1 MAYYPGNVLE
11 ESVEGKFNNN
21 SSLNNALMA
30 TPGPAAEV
38 ESVKAAISKYFPI
51 YDVRVS
57 YDALTFF
64 ITPDH
69 SSLHGKFEQLR
80 NEFKALKM
88 VPVLRYQGGEYT
100 INVVKRPEIK
110 TRGLW
115 LNVVLLIVTII
126 TTVIAGAVLWASYGG
141 NNDLWRPEN
150 YLWGALFFALPLLAI
165 LGTHE
170 LSHYL
175 AARRCGVA
183 ASLPFFIPS
192 IPPLGTFG
200 AFISMRDPMPDRRSL
215 VIIGAA
221 GPIGG
226 LLITII
232 VSFLGLWLTSLGD
245 PSSGM
250 VGDAGAVAISIQ
262 PLYALLSL
270 LVPLPENVTLHPTAF
285 AAWVGFL
292 VTAIN
297 LLPAG
302 QLDGGHVV
310 RGLLGDKAKYLSY
323 ATVGLLL
330 VLGIY
335 YTGWLIFAML
345 ILFLGLRHPAPL
357 NDVSKLSNR
366 TKMLGA
372 VTMAILLITF
382 SPIPLIEI
390 APDHSFDVELPGGNE
405 TTMLAGTS
413 VYVTMLVNNTGNT
426 NSTMELNAMQVP
438 HGWSVSLFLQGGD
451 EENSTNLLNVLV
463 PYEEGV
469 VVIIKVIVPDGE
481 EAGKS
486 VLVLDTRSFNSNGSV
501 YQSDEY
507 LFTFTVE

>member
-1 MAYYPGNVLE
+1 
-11 ESVEGKFNNN
+11 
-21 SSLNNALMA
+21 MA

-38 ESVKAAISKYFPI
+38 ESIKAAISKYFPV

-57 YDALTFF
+57 YDSLTFF
-64 ITPDH
+64 ITPEQ
-69 SSLHGKFEQLR
+69 SSLQGRFDQLR
-80 NEFKALKM
+80 NEFKSRML
-88 VPVLRYQGGEYT
+88 VPVLRYHGGEYT
-100 INVVKRPEIK
+100 ISVVKRPEMR

-115 LNVVLLIVTII
+115 LNSVLLIVTLI
-126 TTVIAGAVLWASYGG
+126 TTIIAGAVLWASYGG
-141 NNDLWRPEN
+141 NNDLTRPEN
-150 YLWGALFFALPLLAI
+150 YLWGALFFAVPLMAI

-175 AARRCGVA
+175 AAKKCGVA

-200 AFISMRDPMPDRRSL
+200 AFISMRDPLPDRRSL

-226 LLITII
+226 LLVTIP
-232 VSFLGLWLTSLGD
+232 VSFLGLWLTSMGD
-245 PSSGM
+245 PGSGM

-330 VLGIY
+330 VLGLY

-357 NDVSKLSNR
+357 NDVSRLSNK
-366 TKMLGA
+366 TKMLGV

-382 SPIPLIEI
+382 SPIPLVEI

-413 VYVTMLVNNTGNT
+413 VYVTMLVNNTGNSNT
-426 NSTMELNAMQVP
+426 TMELNAMQIP

-451 EENSTNLLNVLV
+451 EENATNLLEVLV
-463 PYEEGV
+463 PYEDGITV
-469 VVIIKVIVPDGE
+469 VMKVSVPDE
-481 EAGKS
+481 EGGG
-486 VLVLDTRSFNSNGSV
+486 VWDLLIDMRSFNSNGSV

>member
-1 MAYYPGNVLE
+1 
-11 ESVEGKFNNN
+11 
-21 SSLNNALMA
+21 MA

-38 ESVKAAISKYFPI
+38 ESVKAAISKYFPV

-57 YDALTFF
+57 YDSLTFF
-64 ITPDH
+64 ITPEL
-69 SSLHGKFEQLR
+69 SSLQGKFDQLR
-80 NEFKALKM
+80 NDFKARML
-88 VPVLRYQGGEYT
+88 VPVLRYNGGEYT
-100 INVVKRPEIK
+100 INVVKRPEFR

-115 LNVVLLIVTII
+115 LNGILLVVTLI
-126 TTVIAGAVLWASYGG
+126 TTIIAGAVLWASYGG
-141 NNDLWRPEN
+141 NNDLTLPEN
-150 YLWGALFFALPLLAI
+150 YLWGALFFAVPLMAI

-170 LSHYL
+170 LSHFL
-175 AARRCGVA
+175 AARKCGVA

-200 AFISMRDPMPDRRSL
+200 AFISMRDPIPDRRSL
-215 VIIGAA
+215 VIIGAS

-226 LLITII
+226 LLVTIP

-302 QLDGGHVV
+302 QLDGGHVA
-310 RGLLGDKAKYLSY
+310 RGLFGDKAKYLSY

-357 NDVSKLSNR
+357 NDVSKLNNK
-366 TKMLGA
+366 TKALGA
-372 VTMAILLITF
+372 VAMAILLITF
-382 SPIPLIEI
+382 SPIPLVEI
-390 APDHSFDVELPGGNE
+390 APDHSFHVELPEGNE

-413 VYVTMLVNNTGNT
+413 VYVTLLVNNTGNT
-426 NSTMELNAMQVP
+426 NTTMELNVMQVP
-438 HGWSVSLFLQGGD
+438 HGWPVSLFLQGGD
-451 EENSTNLLNVLV
+451 EENATDLLEVMV
-463 PYEEGV
+463 PYDEGVTVVMKVSVPGEEG
-469 VVIIKVIVPDGE
+469 
-481 EAGKS
+481 AGVWDLLIDMK
-486 VLVLDTRSFNSNGSV
+486 SFNSNGSV
-501 YQSDEY
+501 YQADEY
-507 LFTFTVE
+507 MFTFTVE

>member
-1 MAYYPGNVLE
+1 
-11 ESVEGKFNNN
+11 
-21 SSLNNALMA
+21 MA

-38 ESVKAAISKYFPI
+38 ETVKAAITKYFPV

-57 YDALTFF
+57 YDSLTFF
-64 ITPDH
+64 ITPEQ
-69 SSLHGKFEQLR
+69 SSLQGKFDQLR
-80 NEFKALKM
+80 NELKARML

-100 INVVKRPEIK
+100 ISVVKRPEMRP
-110 TRGLW
+110 RGLW
-115 LNVVLLIVTII
+115 LNGILLVVTLI
-126 TTVIAGAVLWASYGG
+126 TTIIAGAVLWASYGG
-141 NNDLWRPEN
+141 NNDLARPEN
-150 YLWGALFFALPLLAI
+150 YLWGALFFAVPLMAI

-175 AARRCGVA
+175 AARKCGVA

-200 AFISMRDPMPDRRSL
+200 AFISMRDPIPDRRSL

-226 LLITII
+226 LLVTIP

-270 LVPLPENVTLHPTAF
+270 LVPLPENVTMHPTAF

-302 QLDGGHVV
+302 QLDGGHVA
-310 RGLLGDKAKYLSY
+310 RGLLGDKAKYLGY

-357 NDVSKLSNR
+357 NDVSKLNNK
-366 TKMLGA
+366 TKALGA
-372 VTMAILLITF
+372 VAMAILLITF
-382 SPIPLIEI
+382 SPIPLVEI
-390 APDHSFDVELPGGNE
+390 APDHSFHVELPEGNE

-413 VYVTMLVNNTGNT
+413 VYVTLLVNNTGNT
-426 NSTMELNAMQVP
+426 NTTMELNVMQVP
-438 HGWSVSLFLQGGD
+438 HGWPVSLFLQGGD
-451 EENSTNLLNVLV
+451 EENATDLLEVLV
-463 PYEEGV
+463 PYDEGI
-469 VVIIKVIVPDGE
+469 VVIMKVSVPSEQG
-481 EAGKS
+481 AGVWDLLIDMK
-486 VLVLDTRSFNSNGSV
+486 SFNSNGSI

-507 LFTFTVE
+507 VFTFTVE

>member
-1 MAYYPGNVLE
+1 
-11 ESVEGKFNNN
+11 
-21 SSLNNALMA
+21 MA

-38 ESVKAAISKYFPI
+38 ESVKAAISKYFPV

-57 YDALTFF
+57 YDSLTFF
-64 ITPDH
+64 ITPEQ
-69 SSLHGKFEQLR
+69 SSLQGKFDRLR
-80 NEFKALKM
+80 NEFKALQLI
-88 VPVLRYQGGEYT
+88 PILRYNGGEYT
-100 INVVKRPEIK
+100 INVVKRPELR

-115 LNVVLLIVTII
+115 LNGALLVVTLI

-141 NNDLWRPEN
+141 NNDLARPEN
-150 YLWGALFFALPLLAI
+150 YLWGALFFAVPLMAI

-175 AARRCGVA
+175 AARKCGVA

-200 AFISMRDPMPDRRSL
+200 AFISMRDPIPDRRSL

-221 GPIGG
+221 GPIAG
-226 LLITII
+226 LLVTIP
-232 VSFLGLWLTSLGD
+232 VSFLGLWLTSMGD

-250 VGDAGAVAISIQ
+250 VGDAGSVAITIQ

-270 LVPLPENVTLHPTAF
+270 LIPLPENVTLHPTAF

-310 RGLLGDKAKYLSY
+310 RGLFGDKAKYLSY

-330 VLGIY
+330 VLGLY
-335 YTGWLIFAML
+335 YSGWLIFAML

-357 NDVSKLSNR
+357 NDVSGISNK
-366 TKMLGA
+366 TKVLGV
-372 VTMAILLITF
+372 VTMAILLVTF
-382 SPIPLIEI
+382 SPIPLVEI

-405 TTMLAGTS
+405 TVILAGTS

-426 NSTMELNAMQVP
+426 NSTMELNAIQVP
-438 HGWSVSLFLQGGD
+438 YGWSVSLFVQGGD
-451 EENSTNLLNVLV
+451 EENSTNFLEVLV
-463 PYEEGV
+463 PYDEGI
-469 VVIIKVIVPDGE
+469 VVIIKVSVPLDE
-481 EAGKS
+481 EAGEWDL
-486 VLVLDTRSFNSNGSV
+486 LVDTKSFNSNGSV

>member
-1 MAYYPGNVLE
+1 MAIPE
-11 ESVEGKFNNN
+11 
-21 SSLNNALMA
+21 
-30 TPGPAAEV
+30 PAAEV
-38 ESVKAAISKYFPI
+38 ESVKAVVSKYFPI

-57 YDALTFF
+57 YDSLTFF
-64 ITPDH
+64 ITPEQ
-69 SSLHGKFEQLR
+69 SSLQSKFDQLR
-80 NEFKALKM
+80 GDLKDRM
-88 VPVLRYQGGEYT
+88 LVPVLRYSGGEYT
-100 INVVKRPEIK
+100 IGVVKRPGLR

-115 LNVVLLIVTII
+115 LNGVLLAVTLI
-126 TTVIAGAVLWASYGG
+126 TTVVAGAVLWASYGE
-141 NNDLWRPEN
+141 NNDLARPEN
-150 YLWGALFFALPLLAI
+150 YLWGALFFALPLMAI

-175 AARRCGVA
+175 AAKKCGVA

-200 AFISMRDPMPDRRSL
+200 AFISMRDPIPDRRSL
-215 VIIGAA
+215 VLIGSA

-226 LLITII
+226 LLVTIP
-232 VSFLGLWLTSLGD
+232 VSFLGLWLTSLGE
-245 PSSGM
+245 PGSGM

-302 QLDGGHVV
+302 QLDGGHVA

-330 VLGIY
+330 VLGLY

-357 NDVSKLSNR
+357 NDVSKISKR
-366 TKMLGA
+366 TMALGA

-382 SPIPLIEI
+382 SPIPLVEI
-390 APDHSFDVELPGGNE
+390 APDHSFGVDLPGGNE
-405 TTMLAGTS
+405 TVMLAGTTA
-413 VYVTMLVNNTGNT
+413 YVTMLVNNTGNT
-426 NSTMELNAMQVP
+426 NTTMTMNAMQVP
-438 HGWSVSLFLQGGD
+438 QGWSVSIFLQGGD
-451 EENSTNLLNVLV
+451 EENATDLLDVLV
-463 PYEEGV
+463 PYDQGV
-469 VVIIKVIVPDGE
+469 VVMIKVSVPE
-481 EAGKS
+481 EEHAGDWDL
-486 VLVLDTRSFNSNGSV
+486 LVDIRSFNSNGSV
-501 YQSDEY
+501 YQGDDY
-507 LFTFTVE
+507 VFTFTVE

>member
-1 MAYYPGNVLE
+1 
-11 ESVEGKFNNN
+11 
-21 SSLNNALMA
+21 
-30 TPGPAAEV
+30 
-38 ESVKAAISKYFPI
+38 
-51 YDVRVS
+51 
-57 YDALTFF
+57 
-64 ITPDH
+64 
-69 SSLHGKFEQLR
+69 
-80 NEFKALKM
+80 
-88 VPVLRYQGGEYT
+88 
-100 INVVKRPEIK
+100 
-110 TRGLW
+110 
-115 LNVVLLIVTII
+115 
-126 TTVIAGAVLWASYGG
+126 VLWASYGG
-141 NNDLWRPEN
+141 NNDFSRPEN
-150 YLWGALFFALPLLAI
+150 YLWGALFFAVPLMTI

-175 AARRCGVA
+175 AAKKCGVA

-200 AFISMRDPMPDRRSL
+200 AFISMRDPIPDRRSL
-215 VIIGAA
+215 VIIGSA

-226 LLITII
+226 LLVTIP
-232 VSFLGLWLTSLGD
+232 VSFLGLWLTSMGD

-302 QLDGGHVV
+302 QLDGGHVA

-330 VLGIY
+330 VLGLY

-357 NDVSKLSNR
+357 NDVSKLSNK
-366 TKMLGA
+366 TKVLGV

-382 SPIPLIEI
+382 SPIPLVEI
-390 APDHSFDVELPGGNE
+390 APDHSFNVELPGGNE
-405 TTMLAGTS
+405 TTMLAGST

-451 EENSTNLLNVLV
+451 EDNATDLLEVLV
-463 PYEEGV
+463 PYDEGM
-469 VVIIKVIVPDGE
+469 VVIIKVSVPDEE
-481 EAGKS
+481 EAGVWDLLIDMK
-486 VLVLDTRSFNSNGSV
+486 SFNSDQSV
-501 YQSDEY
+501 YQSDEH
-507 LFTFTVE
+507 LLKFTVE

>member
-1 MAYYPGNVLE
+1 
-11 ESVEGKFNNN
+11 
-21 SSLNNALMA
+21 MA

-57 YDALTFF
+57 YDSLVFF
-64 ITPDH
+64 ITPEQ
-69 SSLHGKFEQLR
+69 STLQAKFDQLR
-80 NEFKALKM
+80 NEFKSHML
-88 VPVLRYQGGEYT
+88 VPVLRYHGGEYT
-100 INVVKRPEIK
+100 INVVKRPELR

-115 LNVVLLIVTII
+115 LNGILLVVTLI

-141 NNDLWRPEN
+141 NNDLTRPEN
-150 YLWGALFFALPLLAI
+150 YLWGALFFAVPLMAI

-175 AARRCGVA
+175 AAKKCGVA

-200 AFISMRDPMPDRRSL
+200 AFISMRDPIPDRRSL

-226 LLITII
+226 LLVTIP

-302 QLDGGHVV
+302 QLDGGHVA

-330 VLGIY
+330 VLGLY

-357 NDVSKLSNR
+357 NDVSKLSNK
-366 TKMLGA
+366 TKVLGV
-372 VTMAILLITF
+372 VTMAVLLITF
-382 SPIPLIEI
+382 SPIPLVEI
-390 APDHSFDVELPGGNE
+390 APDHSFDVDLPGGNE
-405 TTMLAGTS
+405 TTMMAGTS
-413 VYVTMLVNNTGNT
+413 VYVTMLVNNTGNSNT
-426 NSTMELNAMQVP
+426 TMELNAMQVP
-438 HGWSVSLFLQGGD
+438 HSWSVSLFVSGGD
-451 EENSTNLLNVLV
+451 EENATDLLEVLV
-463 PYEEGV
+463 PYDGGISV
-469 VVIIKVIVPDGE
+469 TMKVTVPDGE
-481 EAGKS
+481 GSGVWELLIDLTS
-486 VLVLDTRSFNSNGSV
+486 YNSNGSV
-501 YQSDEY
+501 YQDDEY
-507 LFTFTVE
+507 YFTFTVV

>member
-1 MAYYPGNVLE
+1 
-11 ESVEGKFNNN
+11 
-21 SSLNNALMA
+21 MA

-38 ESVKAAISKYFPI
+38 ESVKAAISKYFPV

-57 YDALTFF
+57 YDSLTFF
-64 ITPDH
+64 ITPEQ
-69 SSLHGKFEQLR
+69 SSLQGKFDQLR
-80 NEFKALKM
+80 NEFKERML
-88 VPVLRYQGGEYT
+88 VPVLRYHGGEYT
-100 INVVKRPEIK
+100 INVVRRPELR

-115 LNVVLLIVTII
+115 LNSILLIVTLI
-126 TTVIAGAVLWASYGG
+126 TTIIAGAVLWASYGG
-141 NNDLWRPEN
+141 NNDLSRPEN
-150 YLWGALFFALPLLAI
+150 YLWGALFFAVPLMTI

-175 AARRCGVA
+175 AAKKCGVA

-200 AFISMRDPMPDRRSL
+200 AFISMRDPIPDRRSL
-215 VIIGAA
+215 VIIGSA

-226 LLITII
+226 LLVTIP
-232 VSFLGLWLTSLGD
+232 VSFLGLWLTSMGD

-302 QLDGGHVV
+302 QLDGGHVA

-330 VLGIY
+330 VLGLY

-357 NDVSKLSNR
+357 NDVSKLSNK
-366 TKMLGA
+366 TKVLGV

-382 SPIPLIEI
+382 SPIPLVEI
-390 APDHSFDVELPGGNE
+390 APDHSFNVELPGGNE
-405 TTMLAGTS
+405 TTMLAGST

-451 EENSTNLLNVLV
+451 EDNATDLLEVLV
-463 PYEEGV
+463 PYDEGM
-469 VVIIKVIVPDGE
+469 VVIIKVSVPDEE
-481 EAGKS
+481 EAGVWDLLIDMK
-486 VLVLDTRSFNSNGSV
+486 SFNSDQSV
-501 YQSDEY
+501 YQSDEH
-507 LFTFTVE
+507 LLKFTVE

>member
-1 MAYYPGNVLE
+1 
-11 ESVEGKFNNN
+11 
-21 SSLNNALMA
+21 MA

-38 ESVKAAISKYFPI
+38 ESIKAAISKYFPI

-57 YDALTFF
+57 YDSLVFF
-64 ITPDH
+64 ITPEQ
-69 SSLHGKFEQLR
+69 STLHAKFDQLR
-80 NEFKALKM
+80 NEFKARML
-88 VPVLRYQGGEYT
+88 VPVLRYHGGEYT
-100 INVVKRPEIK
+100 INVVKRPELR

-115 LNVVLLIVTII
+115 LNGILLVVTLV

-141 NNDLWRPEN
+141 NNDLSRPEN
-150 YLWGALFFALPLLAI
+150 YLWGALFFAVPLMAI

-175 AARRCGVA
+175 AAKKCGVA

-200 AFISMRDPMPDRRSL
+200 AFISMRDPIPDRRSL

-226 LLITII
+226 LLVTIA
-232 VSFLGLWLTSLGD
+232 VSFLGLWLTSMGD

-302 QLDGGHVV
+302 QLDGGHVA

-330 VLGIY
+330 VLGLY

-357 NDVSKLSNR
+357 NDVSKLSNK
-366 TKMLGA
+366 TKVLGVVA
-372 VTMAILLITF
+372 MAILLITF
-382 SPIPLIEI
+382 SPIPLVEI
-390 APDHSFDVELPGGNE
+390 APDHSFGVDLPGGNE
-405 TTMLAGTS
+405 TTMMAGTS
-413 VYVTMLVNNTGNT
+413 VYVTMLVNNTGNSNT
-426 NSTMELNAMQVP
+426 TMELNAMQVP
-438 HGWSVSLFLQGGD
+438 HGWSVSLFLSGGD
-451 EENSTNLLNVLV
+451 EENATDLLDVLV
-463 PYEEGV
+463 PYDGGITVLMKVSVPDEEGPGV
-469 VVIIKVIVPDGE
+469 WELMID
-481 EAGKS
+481 
-486 VLVLDTRSFNSNGSV
+486 LRSFNSGGSV
-501 YQSDEY
+501 YQDDVY
-507 LFTFTVE
+507 LFNFTVV

>member
-1 MAYYPGNVLE
+1 
-11 ESVEGKFNNN
+11 
-21 SSLNNALMA
+21 MA

-38 ESVKAAISKYFPI
+38 ESVKAAISKYFPV

-57 YDALTFF
+57 YDSLTFF
-64 ITPDH
+64 ITPDQ
-69 SSLHGKFEQLR
+69 SRLHGKFDELR
-80 NEFKALKM
+80 NELKAQKL
-88 VPVLRYQGGEYT
+88 VPVLRYNGGEYT
-100 INVVKRPEIK
+100 INVLKRPELR

-115 LNVVLLIVTII
+115 VNGVLMVVTLI
-126 TTVIAGAVLWASYGG
+126 TTIIAGAVLWASYGG
-141 NNDLWRPEN
+141 NNDLARPEN
-150 YLWGALFFALPLLAI
+150 FLWGALFFALPLLAI

-175 AARRCGVA
+175 AARKCGVA

-200 AFISMRDPMPDRRSL
+200 AFISMRDPIPDRRSL

-226 LLITII
+226 LLVTIP
-232 VSFLGLWLTSLGD
+232 VSFLGLWLTSLAG

-270 LVPLPENVTLHPTAF
+270 LIPLPENVTLHPTAF

-330 VLGIY
+330 LLGIY

-366 TKMLGA
+366 TKVLGA
-372 VTMAILLITF
+372 VTMALLLITF
-382 SPIPLIEI
+382 SPIPLVEI

-405 TTMLAGTS
+405 MVMLAGTS
-413 VYVTMLVNNTGNT
+413 VYITMLVNNTGNT

-438 HGWSVSLFLQGGD
+438 HSWSVSLFLQGD
-451 EENSTNLLNVLV
+451 EEENATDLLDVLV
-463 PYEEGV
+463 PYEEGIV
-469 VVIIKVIVPDGE
+469 VLFKVSVPLEEDAGE
-481 EAGKS
+481 WS
-486 VLVLDTRSFNSNGSV
+486 LLVEMKSFNSNGSI
-501 YQSDEY
+501 YQSEKY
-507 LFTFTVE
+507 LFTVTVE

>member
-1 MAYYPGNVLE
+1 
-11 ESVEGKFNNN
+11 
-21 SSLNNALMA
+21 MA
-30 TPGPAAEV
+30 TPELAAEV

-57 YDALTFF
+57 YDSLTFF
-64 ITPDH
+64 ITPDQ
-69 SSLHGKFEQLR
+69 SSLQGKFDGLR
-80 NEFKALKM
+80 EEFKPRML
-88 VPVLRYQGGEYT
+88 VPILRYSGGEYT
-100 INVVKRPEIK
+100 ISVVKRPN
-110 TRGLW
+110 TRTRSLRVNGA
-115 LNVVLLIVTII
+115 LLSITLI

-141 NNDLWRPEN
+141 NNDLLRLEN
-150 YLWGALFFALPLLAI
+150 YLWGALFFAIPLMAI

-170 LSHYL
+170 FSHYL
-175 AARRCGVA
+175 AAKKCGVA

-200 AFISMRDPMPDRRSL
+200 AFISMRDPIPDRRAL
-215 VIIGAA
+215 VLIGAA

-226 LLITII
+226 LLVTIP
-232 VSFLGLWLTSLGD
+232 VSFLGLWLTSMGD

-250 VGDAGAVAISIQ
+250 VGDAGAVAITIQ

-330 VLGIY
+330 VLGLF

-357 NDVSKLSNR
+357 NDVSKLSNK
-366 TKMLGA
+366 TKVLGV

-382 SPIPLIEI
+382 SPIPLVEI
-390 APDHSFDVELPGGNE
+390 APDHSFDVDLPGGNQ
-405 TTMLAGTS
+405 TVMLAGSTA
-413 VYVTMLVNNTGNT
+413 YVTMVVNNTGNT
-426 NSTMELNAMQVP
+426 NTTMSMNVMQVP
-438 HGWSVSLFLQGGD
+438 HGWSVSLFIQGGD
-451 EENSTNLLNVLV
+451 EDNATNLLEMMV
-463 PYEEGV
+463 PYDEGV
-469 VVIIKVIVPDGE
+469 IVVIKVSDLEGE
-481 EAGKS
+481 GARNWDL
-486 VLVLDTRSFNSNGSV
+486 LVETKSFNSNGSV
-501 YQSDEY
+501 YHSEEQI
-507 LFTFTVE
+507 FTFIVE